1 MDPGG
6 AGAGVVDVLAAEG
19 VAADLGRRRFRGG
32 GSTVRFAATK
42 IGGGLTSLVMVVVLG
57 FFLFRAMPGNPVR
70 ALTRDRPGDL
80 AQVERLKREWS
91 LEDSLPAQ
99 FVDYVADLLH
109 GDLGTSFKYRQ
120 PVTELIMGRLPA
132 TLLLTGTALV
142 LAVALGLWLGTRAAW
157 RHGSRFDQLATATA
171 LVLWSVPTFWLGL
184 IVLMVFAVG
193 LDLFPTAHLTS
204 PGGVSGFVPSVLDVA
219 HHLVLPALTLVA
231 VVYAQYLMV
240 MRSSLLE
247 EMNADYLTTA
257 RAKGLRDDDVRRK
270 HAVPNAL
277 LPTVTIIFLH
287 VGFLVSGAVTV
298 EKVFSWPG
306 LGLLTYEAIQVPDYP
321 LLQGS
326 LIVLAG
332 AVIVTNVLADI
343 LYRFIDPRVRAA

>member
-1 MDPGG
+1 
-6 AGAGVVDVLAAEG
+6 VVDVLTAAES
-19 VAADLGRRRFRGG
+19 ATDLTGDRFRRG
-32 GSTVRFAATK
+32 GSMLRFLAAK
-42 IGGGLTSLVMVVVLG
+42 IGGGLTSLVMVIVLG

-80 AQVERLKREWS
+80 AQIERLRREWS
-91 LEDSLPAQ
+91 LDKPLPAQ
-99 FVDYVADLLH
+99 FVDYLADLLR

-120 PVTELIMGRLPA
+120 PVTELILDRLGA

-142 LAVALGLWLGTRAAW
+142 LAVTLGLWLGTRAAW
-157 RHGSRFDQLATATA
+157 RHGSRFDHLCTATA

-184 IVLMVFAVG
+184 VALMVFAVG
-193 LDLFPTAHLTS
+193 LDLFPTGHMTS
-204 PGGVSGFVPSVLDVA
+204 PGGVSGFLPSVLDVA
-219 HHLVLPALTLVA
+219 HHLVLPALTMVA
-231 VVYAQYLMV
+231 VVYAQYLLV

-257 RAKGLRDDDVRRK
+257 RAKGLRDDLVRRR

-298 EKVFSWPG
+298 EKVYSWPG

-332 AVIVTNVLADI
+332 AVIIANVLADI
-343 LYRFIDPRVRAA
+343 LYRMIDPRVRAA

>member
-1 MDPGG
+1 M
-6 AGAGVVDVLAAEG
+6 VDVLTTTESATELTSG
-19 VAADLGRRRFRGG
+19 RFRRG
-32 GSTVRFAATK
+32 GSTLRFVAAK
-42 IGGGLTSLVMVVVLG
+42 IGGGLTSLVMVIVLG

-80 AQVERLKREWS
+80 AQVERLRREWS
-91 LEDSLPAQ
+91 LDEPLHRQ
-99 FVDYVADLLH
+99 FVDYLADLLR

-120 PVTELIMGRLPA
+120 PVTELILDRLWA
-132 TLLLTGTALV
+132 TVLLTGTALV
-142 LAVALGLWLGTRAAW
+142 LAVAIGLWLGTRAAW
-157 RHGSRFDQLATATA
+157 RHGSRFDQLSTATA

-193 LDLFPTAHLTS
+193 LDLFPTAHMSS
-204 PGGVSGFVPSVLDVA
+204 PGGVDGAVASVLDVA

-257 RAKGLRDDDVRRK
+257 RAKGLRDDQVRRR

-332 AVIVTNVLADI
+332 AVIVTNVVADL
-343 LYRFIDPRVRAA
+343 LYRFLDPRVRTA

>member
-1 MDPGG
+1 M
-6 AGAGVVDVLAAEG
+6 VDVLTTTESAT
-19 VAADLGRRRFRGG
+19 DLVGGRFRGG
-32 GSTVRFAATK
+32 SSTVRFVAAK
-42 IGGGLTSLVMVVVLG
+42 IGGGLVSLAMVVVLG

-70 ALTRDRPGDL
+70 TLIRDRPGDL
-80 AQVERLKREWS
+80 EQVERLRREWS
-91 LEDSLPAQ
+91 LDKSLFGQ
-99 FVDYVADLLH
+99 FVDYLVDLAH

-120 PVTELIMGRLPA
+120 PVTDLLWDRVGA
-132 TLLLTGTALV
+132 TVLLTGTAL
-142 LAVALGLWLGTRAAW
+142 LLSVALGLWLGTRAAW
-157 RHGSRFDQLATATA
+157 RHGSRFDQLSTATA

-184 IVLMVFAVG
+184 IVLIVFAVG
-193 LDLFPTAHLTS
+193 LDLFPTAGMTS
-204 PGGVSGFVPSVLDVA
+204 PGGVEGLLPSIVDTA
-219 HHLVLPALTLVA
+219 HHLVLPALTMVA

-247 EMNADYLTTA
+247 EMNADYLVTA
-257 RAKGLRDDDVRRK
+257 RAKGLRDDLVRRR

-326 LIVLAG
+326 LVVLAG
-332 AVIVTNVLADI
+332 AVIVMNVLADI
-343 LYRFIDPRVRAA
+343 VYRLIDPRVRTT